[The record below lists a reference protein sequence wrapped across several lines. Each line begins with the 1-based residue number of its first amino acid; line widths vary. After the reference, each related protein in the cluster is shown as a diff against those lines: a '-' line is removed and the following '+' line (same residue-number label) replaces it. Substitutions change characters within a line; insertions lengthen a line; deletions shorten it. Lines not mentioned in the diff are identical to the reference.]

1 MGQDPLRQIQG
12 KTSCSGVIS
21 QDQWWLRGIMGEQK
35 LRFWWWWLPWV
46 NKRGPSLFPQE
57 LWTEA
62 VTAVTHPLH
71 HTHTRPTSP
80 QSHSSPRSCGAYTPC
95 STCIIEINLSQ
106 QNWGGGR
113 PRSNGSQCDRDRG
126 GGPAELERPG
136 SQQGCEND
144 FLATVG
150 KKLEGFFFCSNPVK
164 GTVHH
169 TENYHCD

>member
-1 MGQDPLRQIQG
+1 MAERYHG
-12 KTSCSGVIS
+12 
-21 QDQWWLRGIMGEQK
+21 
-35 LRFWWWWLPWV
+35 
-46 NKRGPSLFPQE
+46 
-57 LWTEA
+57 WTEIA
-62 VTAVTHPLH
+62 VLVVVVALSQQKRALSLSSGTVNWSCNCCDTSPPP